1 MPSCSERCSCA
12 ASGGIALLVRC
23 DCCEWTQTDGK
34 KEEEKGRAV
43 EWGAARGGGRLSKV
57 SGDNCSTIAGIW
69 GWQIGLAHN
78 VHSFIWIPTMYIYK
92 VLWLLIKVGSARQC
106 MAPDCVRLPG
116 WLARHTVSD
125 VPSAS
130 TPHACMLPFREI
142 QQMHRLLQLIFY
154 TKLN

>member
-1 MPSCSERCSCA
+1 M
-12 ASGGIALLVRC
+12 
-23 DCCEWTQTDGK
+23 
-34 KEEEKGRAV
+34 
-43 EWGAARGGGRLSKV
+43 

-92 VLWLLIKVGSARQC
+92 VLSLLIKVGSARQC

-125 VPSAS
+125 VPSAPQS
-130 TPHACMLPFREI
+130 MLAPFS
-142 QQMHRLLQLIFY
+142 
-154 TKLN
+154 